1 MPEKLFK
8 IKIRKLHFLNHH
20 SDIISSCCIR
30 HTISQYFVE
39 SFTEKCLEKNQ
50 IDTILDSV
58 ILVRIFLIIMRLSEV
73 VTLNLE

>member
-8 IKIRKLHFLNHH
+8 IKIRKLHFLT
-20 SDIISSCCIR
+20 IIAISSLFCCIR